1 MAQKATAKNA
11 GIQARRE
18 ELIRAIL
25 AAQSVGELQEIV
37 ADLPPEERNPL
48 SRYMADAM
56 DRIIGQQ
63 IGV

>member
-1 MAQKATAKNA
+1 MASKATGKNA
-11 GIQARRE
+11 GVQAQRE

-37 ADLPPEERNPL
+37 KSLSPEERNPL

-56 DRIIGQQ
+56 DRIIGQK
-63 IGV
+63 IGA